1 MNPWMEGGIVF
12 VFGACLG
19 SFLSVCILRWPLG
32 VSIVRPSS
40 RCPACGLAIPA
51 GLNLPILGYFLLR
64 GRARCCGAHLDARDP
79 LVETFTAVACT
90 GLWFLYPPKLFF
102 LYVLLV
108 AGLIVASG
116 LDLDHLVIPDGLTLG
131 GVLAGITASYF
142 VPELQQVSDGTE
154 AMLRSALSAAVGGAF
169 LWALAKTSSWLL
181 QKDAMGMGDAKL
193 LAALGAFLGWKSLIW
208 IVAGSSVLG
217 SLFGLTIL
225 AKRKR
230 KLGVKIPYGPFLALA
245 AIIWIFF
252 NNLV

>member
-1 MNPWMEGGIVF
+1 
-12 VFGACLG
+12 
-19 SFLSVCILRWPLG
+19 
-32 VSIVRPSS
+32 
-40 RCPACGLAIPA
+40 
-51 GLNLPILGYFLLR
+51 
-64 GRARCCGAHLDARDP
+64 
-79 LVETFTAVACT
+79 VETFTAVACT